1 MFYLFT
7 IKFFNLNLRIA
18 NRESKTYI
26 MKKHNGMRPHDIVIL
41 LKIVSYGH
49 ENWLMKDLGY
59 DLFISLSEISESLN
73 RSVLSGLISSNKK
86 RIMKSSL
93 LDFLIYGLKYVF
105 PQKPGTLV
113 RGIKTSHSTTPLS
126 NMILS
131 EEIYV
136 WPYFEGNSK
145 GFSVEPLHPNVPKAC
160 LNDPKLHELLSLV
173 DAIRLGNKR
182 EFNIAVEELK
192 RRIN

>member
-1 MFYLFT
+1 
-7 IKFFNLNLRIA
+7 
-18 NRESKTYI
+18 
-26 MKKHNGMRPHDIVIL
+26 MRPHDIVIL

-49 ENWLMKDLGY
+49 DNWLMKDLGF

-73 RSVLSGLISSNKK
+73 RSVLGGLLSNNKK

-93 LDFLIYGLKYVF
+93 LDFLTFGLKYVF
-105 PQKPGTLV
+105 PQKPGSIV
-113 RGIKTSHSTTPLS
+113 RGIKTSHSSLPLS
-126 NMILS
+126 NIILS
-131 EEIYV
+131 DEIYV

-160 LNDPKLHELLSLV
+160 LKDSKLHELLSLV

-182 EFNIAVEELK
+182 EYTIAIEELK
-192 RRIN
+192 RRLE

>member
-1 MFYLFT
+1 
-7 IKFFNLNLRIA
+7 
-18 NRESKTYI
+18 

-41 LKIVSYGH
+41 LKIISYGH

-59 DLFISLSEISESLN
+59 DLYISLSEISESLN

-93 LDFLIYGLKYVF
+93 LDFLVFGLKYVF
-105 PQKPGTLV
+105 PQKPGALV
-113 RGIKTSHSTTPLS
+113 RGIKTSHSSLPLS
-126 NMILS
+126 NIILS

-136 WPYFEGNSK
+136 WPYSEGNSR
-145 GFSVEPLHPNVPKAC
+145 GFSIEPLHPNVPKAC
-160 LNDPKLHELLSLV
+160 IKDPNLHELLSLV

-192 RRIN
+192 KRIL

>member
-1 MFYLFT
+1 
-7 IKFFNLNLRIA
+7 
-18 NRESKTYI
+18 
-26 MKKHNGMRPHDIVIL
+26 MRPHDIVVL
-41 LKIVSYGH
+41 LKIVSYNH
-49 ENWLMKDLGY
+49 DNWLMKDLGF

-73 RSVLSGLISSNKK
+73 RSVLSGLLSNNKK

-93 LDFLIYGLKYVF
+93 LDFLTFGLKYVF
-105 PQKPGTLV
+105 PQKPGSVV
-113 RGIKTSHSTTPLS
+113 RGIKTSHSSLPLS
-126 NMILS
+126 DIILS
-131 EEIYV
+131 DEIYV

-182 EFNIAVEELK
+182 EYTIAVEELK
-192 RRIN
+192 QRLE

>member
-1 MFYLFT
+1 
-7 IKFFNLNLRIA
+7 
-18 NRESKTYI
+18 

-41 LKIVSYGH
+41 LKIICYDN
-49 ENWLMKDLGY
+49 ENWLMKDLGQ
-59 DLFISLSEISESLN
+59 DLFISLSEVSESLN
-73 RSVLSGLISSNKK
+73 RSVFSGLLSNNKK

-93 LDFLIYGLKYVF
+93 MDFLIFGLKYVF
-105 PQKPGTLV
+105 PQKPGSVV
-113 RGIKTSHSTTPLS
+113 RGIKTSHSALPLS
-126 NMILS
+126 NIILS
-131 EEIYV
+131 DEIYV

-145 GFSVEPLHPNVPKAC
+145 GFSIEPLHINVPKAC

-192 RRIN
+192 QRIG

>member
-1 MFYLFT
+1 
-7 IKFFNLNLRIA
+7 
-18 NRESKTYI
+18 

-49 ENWLMKDLGY
+49 DNWLMKDLGY

-73 RSVLSGLISSNKK
+73 RSVLSGLLSNNKK

-93 LDFLIYGLKYVF
+93 LDFLTFGLKYVF
-105 PQKPGTLV
+105 PQKPGSIV
-113 RGIKTSHSTTPLS
+113 RGLKTSHSALPLS
-126 NMILS
+126 TIILS
-131 EEIYV
+131 DEIYV
-136 WPYFEGNSK
+136 WPYSEGNSK

-160 LNDPKLHELLSLV
+160 LNDSKLHELLSLV

-182 EFNIAVEELK
+182 EFNIAVEGLK
-192 RRIN
+192 QRLE

>member
-1 MFYLFT
+1 
-7 IKFFNLNLRIA
+7 
-18 NRESKTYI
+18 
-26 MKKHNGMRPHDIVIL
+26 MKKHNGMRPQDIVIL
-41 LKIVSYGH
+41 LKIISYGH

-59 DLFISLSEISESLN
+59 ELYISLSEISESLN

-86 RIMKSSL
+86 RVMKSSL
-93 LDFLIYGLKYVF
+93 LDFLIFGLKYVF
-105 PQKPGTLV
+105 PQKPGHLV

-126 NMILS
+126 NVILS

-145 GFSVEPLHPNVPKAC
+145 GFAVEPLHPNVPKAC

-173 DAIRLGNKR
+173 DAIRLGSKR

-192 RRIN
+192 LRIL